1 MSDGSIDR
9 TVLPIRRPPFAG
21 ETKRTL
27 EGSVPD
33 WDQASRVK
41 PPEGAPN
48 VLLVLIDDAGFG
60 NPSTFGGAID
70 TPNYTRM
77 AEEGLRYNRFHVTA
91 VCSPTRAAMLTAR
104 NQHRVGYGL
113 VSEFSGPFPGYNA
126 TIPRDC
132 ATIPR
137 VLQENG
143 YMTGCFGKWH
153 LTPDDQQSSAGPF
166 NRWPNGLGFDYF
178 WGFLGGE
185 AGQYDPLIFENQKA
199 IGVPESSEE
208 KPYYFPDDMA
218 DKTIEWL
225 HRVRAQD
232 STTPWFAYVATGCS
246 HAPHHVPREWSD
258 KYKGRFDSGWDV
270 MREETFARQKELGV
284 VPPEA
289 ELTEPADAFEA
300 WDSLD
305 ETRKRLCARQMEV
318 YAGFSENCDWNIGRI
333 IDAIEAM
340 GELDNTLVLWIWG
353 DNGASME
360 GTLSGTFNE
369 MTTLNGIPL
378 TVEQQMGLLFKH
390 GGLEAWGGDELE
402 PHYSS
407 NWALASNTP
416 FQWGKQVASHLG
428 GTRNPF
434 VVRYPKLISDPGAVR
449 SQFTHVTDI
458 GPTVLELAGIPAPDT
473 VDGIE
478 QQDMDG
484 FSFLASLGD
493 GAAPEH
499 HTQQYFEALG
509 NRAMYKDG
517 WWFCQRL
524 ERIPWELDPE
534 VLRGFG
540 PGWDPDTDPVELY
553 YLPDDFSQA
562 HNIADQH
569 PDKVEE
575 LRALFW
581 EEAERN
587 NVLPLL
593 GGLSSFYGIVPPLPK
608 ETKFTYR
615 GRIENVAAGAV
626 PRIYNHSYTISADLV
641 IPEGGAEGA
650 IVAAFDHLGGFGLY
664 VQDGKLR
671 HHYSMLGVLEYTQES
686 ESALPTGDVN
696 VEMVFAADAPKPATG
711 GEVSLFVN
719 GEKVGGGRM
728 EHTVPSR
735 FSGYAGMDI
744 GCDNGLP
751 VNLSYKD
758 RSPFRFTGEIKQVV
772 FDVGPDLS
780 DEDRQTLHEH
790 ASQALAAHGANA

>member
-9 TVLPIRRPPFAG
+9 TVLPIRRPAFAG

-33 WDQASRVK
+33 WNQAVHPS

-60 NPSTFGGAID
+60 NPSTFGGPIE

-91 VCSPTRAAMLTAR
+91 VCSPTRAAMLTGR

-132 ATIPR
+132 ATLPR
-137 VLQENG
+137 ILQENG

-199 IGVPESSEE
+199 IGVPESTDEQ
-208 KPYYFPDDMA
+208 PYYFPDDMA

-258 KYKGRFDSGWDV
+258 KYKGAFDEGWDV
-270 MREETFARQKELGV
+270 MREQTFARQKELGV
-284 VPPEA
+284 VPADA
-289 ELTEPADAFEA
+289 ELSSPADAFEP
-300 WDSLD
+300 WTSLD
-305 ETRKRLCARQMEV
+305 ETRKRLSARQMEV
-318 YAGFSENCDWNIGRI
+318 YAGYSENCDWNIGRI
-333 IDAIEAM
+333 IDAIEDM

-360 GTLSGTFNE
+360 GTLTGTFNE

-378 TVEQQMGLLFKH
+378 TVDQQMGLLFKH

-428 GTRNPF
+428 GTRNPL
-434 VVRYPKLISDPGAVR
+434 VVRFPTAIGDAGAVR
-449 SQFTHVTDI
+449 GQFTHVTDI
-458 GPTVLELAGIPAPDT
+458 GPTILDIAGIPAPET
-473 VDGIE
+473 VDGIVQLE
-478 QQDMDG
+478 MDG
-484 FSFLASLGD
+484 FTFAGSLSD
-493 GAAPEH
+493 ADAPEH

-562 HNIADQH
+562 HNLAEQH
-569 PDKVEE
+569 PEKVEE

-581 EEAERN
+581 QEAERN

-615 GRIENVAAGAV
+615 GRIENIAAGAI
-626 PRIYNHSYTISADLV
+626 PRIYNHSYTIGAELV
-641 IPEGGAEGA
+641 IPEGGAEGV

-664 VQDGKLR
+664 VQDGKLK

-686 ESALPTGDVN
+686 EGPLPSGDVT
-696 VEMVFAADAPKPATG
+696 VEMIFAADAPKPATG
-711 GEVSLFVN
+711 GEVSLLVN
-719 GEKVGGGRM
+719 GEKVGGGRI

-744 GCDNGLP
+744 GCDNGL
-751 VNLSYKD
+751 VVDKSYADKA
-758 RSPFRFTGEIKQVV
+758 PFRFTGEIKQVV
-772 FDVGPDLS
+772 FDVDPNLS
-780 DEDRQTLHEH
+780 DEDRQALHEH